1 MHFKSKDFH
10 LKYLVLFL
18 KIVYWFNPFIY
29 IMEKYMDLDCE
40 LYCYERVL
48 KNCTVQQKQEYD
60 LTIVNSMKRSTNFSN
75 KFVAGLNKQSDIRKR
90 VINMFS
96 EKHKNGIL
104 RALIISLFSS
114 ITFFKFDSTSII
126 EENDF
131 LERSRYTF
139 EGRQEDMFVTIDFTY
154 ADAPIKLRKEHEEN
168 CRVNGIVPK
177 DSDSIEIIPRFYKD
191 CMDLKK

>member
-1 MHFKSKDFH
+1 
-10 LKYLVLFL
+10 
-18 KIVYWFNPFIY
+18 
-29 IMEKYMDLDCE
+29 
-40 LYCYERVL
+40 
-48 KNCTVQQKQEYD
+48 
-60 LTIVNSMKRSTNFSN
+60 
-75 KFVAGLNKQSDIRKR
+75 
-90 VINMFS
+90 MFS
-96 EKHKNGIL
+96 EKYKNGIL

-139 EGRQEDMFVTIDFTY
+139 EGRQEDMFVTIDFAY